1 MLIQFENDIAS
12 DMMQTE
18 GVTVNIVKTTDHFF
32 STEVSFSPSDKRV
45 FPSVMI
51 DIQHTD
57 VWKQGSQ
64 TMYTKIANVKQ
75 TLFVFTSSD
84 NMHVFLKQRGI
95 K

>member
-18 GVTVNIVKTTDHFF
+18 GVTVNIVKTTDNFF
-32 STEVSFSPSDKRV
+32 STEVSFSPSNKRV
-45 FPSVMI
+45 FPSVII

-64 TMYTKIANVKQ
+64 TIYTKIANVKQ
-75 TLFVFTSSD
+75 TLFVFSCLD
-84 NMHVFLKQRGI
+84 NLSEFLKQQGI